1 MYSLILFLAAIVGER
16 NKSAAELSAEK
27 DDKLHAEMVA
37 ESDNYYRD
45 LIRKGGRNVV
55 KARQVLSTS
64 EAAMKQE
71 QLLAALEGS
80 DMAPVAAIASPSPA
94 AADEDDDE
102 SADGTPPMPG
112 RMRFTRKKA
121 DAVERWAL
129 GDEAQE

>member
-80 DMAPVAAIASPSPA
+80 DMAPVSAIALPSA
-94 AADEDDDE
+94 ATADDEDNE
-102 SADGTPPMPG
+102 SADDTPPIPG

-129 GDEAQE
+129 GDEARE